1 MDSAIVSNKLY
12 EIPRILLG
20 ISFCIG
26 GLIIQTLN
34 EDNRQK
40 LIAKSKSSEKG
51 RERFNKRNK
60 SKVANTVKSF
70 NQINMNKLFK
80 QDILSINIPVHGET
94 DDYTVNITFGGF
106 LEILRDQVE
115 RTNDLTYR
123 EISRAAIIG
132 FNRDDVFISCT
143 CPDQVYRFQYWST
156 RNNTNSGAPET
167 RPSDIT
173 NPDDKLGSSCK
184 HILLVLNN
192 TSWVLRVARVIS
204 NYIDY
209 MKKHYQKMY
218 ADVIYPAI
226 YSKEYEE
233 PVQLPIEDEIAD
245 DVIDKANLEK
255 QKLTQFQKGNTQG
268 VRFAKEPK
276 DALQQKLD
284 VENPDDEL

>member
-1 MDSAIVSNKLY
+1 MY
-12 EIPRILLG
+12 EIPKRNLRYFL
-20 ISFCIG
+20 CTG
-26 GLIIQTLN
+26 GLIISILN

-40 LIAKSKSSEKG
+40 LISKSKSSEKG

-70 NQINMNKLFK
+70 NQINMDKLFK

-106 LEILRDQVE
+106 LEILRDQIE
-115 RTNDLTYR
+115 KTHNLTYR

-143 CPDQVYRFQYWST
+143 CPDQQYRFQYWST
-156 RNNTNSGAPET
+156 QNKTNSGAPET

-173 NPDDKLGSSCK
+173 NPEDKLGSSCK

-209 MKKHYQKMY
+209 MEKHYQKMY

-226 YSKEYEE
+226 YGKEYEE
-233 PVQLPIEDEIAD
+233 PVQLPIDDEIEGN
-245 DVIDKANLEK
+245 VIDKANIEK
-255 QKLTQFQKGNTQG
+255 QKSTQFQKGNKQG
-268 VRFAKEPK
+268 VRFSKETE
-276 DALQQKLD
+276 DDLQQEID
-284 VENPDDEL
+284 IENPDDEL